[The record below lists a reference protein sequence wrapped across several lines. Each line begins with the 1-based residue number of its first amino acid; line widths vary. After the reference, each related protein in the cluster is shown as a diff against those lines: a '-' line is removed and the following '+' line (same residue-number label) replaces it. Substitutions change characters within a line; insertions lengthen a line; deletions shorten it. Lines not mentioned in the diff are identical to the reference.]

1 MNRSA
6 PEVDDGVVLDGVF
19 QQVFVDGDDDRHDT
33 AIEELI
39 NSLTGGRRRIMQGRE
54 NKMLLLKRIRDAV
67 SNMEPPAPSPP
78 PPPPSLAVRPRPAR
92 KVRFRQEPPAKQG
105 PDQPVT
111 GALTSEDD
119 EVAGYTDSEKFHAV
133 PAGFHAL
140 HTDSDDESGFSSSGE
155 TQQGWC
161 AQPEDPVLP
170 PVPRIAAHL
179 MRHEHEHVITGIRA
193 MSKLLAVSSLTSRNH
208 VGSAYTQLAMNL
220 SRQMYS

>member
-105 PDQPVT
+105 PDRVRVPAPMYPLLTPSPLEPVT

-140 HTDSDDESGFSSSGE
+140 HTDSDDESGFSSSG
-155 TQQGWC
+155 
-161 AQPEDPVLP
+161 
-170 PVPRIAAHL
+170 R
-179 MRHEHEHVITGIRA
+179 
-193 MSKLLAVSSLTSRNH
+193 
-208 VGSAYTQLAMNL
+208 L
-220 SRQMYS
+220 S